1 MSVIISSSDEMR
13 RQAIQRRFRPRD
25 SEWPVRVAMLRFGR
39 LLLAAIVSCW
49 LTVTGAS
56 AQVLSMDRIGPASVQ
71 STAFGP
77 VLATPEGQTLYW
89 WPRDETT
96 PGKSQCTDE
105 RFSSYRH
112 VTGAE
117 VYFPRPDSRGSC
129 ADKWP
134 PFTAPEGA
142 EPVGDWSLI
151 SREDGARQ
159 WAYRGKP
166 LHTSIKDGQPGE
178 VNGLSVTVTSYG
190 GWEPAMAPLGMPPGV
205 KLRRTV
211 KGVILTTDNDVPLY
225 RKACTDCPQAAL
237 TPLLAAAMMN
247 PGGDWSVSRG
257 SGGIHQYSYQGQAV
271 YQGREP
277 LRGISGSRLSVP
289 EGWEVLLY
297 QPAVALPAA
306 VESRFSLI
314 GDIYTNRQGM
324 ALYVFYCESGKE
336 RLPCDDPGDAAAYW
350 SVICSAPATC
360 ADLWQPFTAGPDARA
375 SGEWSIVEVPHPV
388 YHDPLGLTYE
398 DGNPNPR
405 VRQWAYRGRPVY
417 TYTEDLEPAQIL
429 GHRINALPGA
439 GFYAIRVPGND
450 DPALAR

>member
-1 MSVIISSSDEMR
+1 MTVISSVADKTHTQGVNRCFS
-13 RQAIQRRFRPRD
+13 RPGTGGR
-25 SEWPVRVAMLRFGR
+25 VRAAGR
-39 LLLAAIVSCW
+39 LLCMGLLSCW
-49 LTVTGAS
+49 VAVTWAA
-56 AQVLSMDRIGPASVQ
+56 AQVPSAGGFGPASIQ

-77 VLATPEGQTLYW
+77 VLATPEGKTLYW

-96 PGKSQCTDE
+96 PGKSQCSDE
-105 RFSSYRH
+105 RSSSYRH
-112 VTGAE
+112 VTGAQ

-134 PFTAPEGA
+134 PFIASDGARPEG
-142 EPVGDWSLI
+142 EWSLI
-151 SREDGARQ
+151 ARDDGARQ

-166 LHTSIKDGQPGE
+166 LHASVKDSQPGE

-205 KLRRTV
+205 KLRRVV
-211 KGVILTTDNDVPLY
+211 KGIILTTGNDVPLY
-225 RKACTDCPQAAL
+225 RPACEECPREAL
-237 TPLLAAAMMN
+237 EPLVAGAMATAS
-247 PGGDWSVSRG
+247 GDWSVDRG
-257 SGGIHQYSYQGQAV
+257 AGGIPQYSYQGRAV

-277 LRGISGSRLSVP
+277 LRGISGSHVP
-289 EGWEVLLY
+289 TLEGWEVLLY
-297 QPAVALPAA
+297 QPAAELPEA

-314 GDIYTNRQGM
+314 GDIFTNQQGM
-324 ALYVFYCESGKE
+324 ALYVFHCESGTE
-336 RLPCDDPGDAAAYW
+336 HLPCDDPGDAAAYW

-360 ADLWQPFTAGPDARA
+360 ADLWRPFTAGPDARA
-375 SGEWSIVEVPHPV
+375 SGEWSIVEIPHPV

-398 DGNPNPR
+398 ADNPNPR

-417 TYTEDLEPAQIL
+417 TYTQDLEPAQIL
-429 GHRINALPGA
+429 GHNINALPGS